1 MADSRIFTTSQ
12 ASVATTSGAEDSASP
27 PVQTI
32 ILQSVPGFWRSWLVR
47 GLLAALAFSVMCNF
61 SLYSAYREYF
71 ASAEP
76 PYENFHAGNETAA
89 DKIALLKV
97 DGTIMPP
104 YTERLLKQIER
115 ASKDDS
121 VKGVLL
127 VVDSP
132 GGFVADSHEIYHR
145 LKQLTA
151 KKPMFVQMKRMAA
164 SGGYYI
170 AMGAGPQGRIFAE
183 PTTWTGS
190 IGVIIPR
197 YDFSKLAEKY
207 GIGSDPLKTGEFKD
221 ALNPLRPMTDT
232 ERKLWENIIDQS
244 FQKFIGV
251 IDENRDG
258 LDNAGVKALATG
270 QIYTADDAL
279 GNKLIDEIGYEDDAL
294 KALKA
299 KLQLTEARVITYTV
313 PITLAEQLLGSA
325 VKVQQPVDPIKA
337 LLDASV
343 PRALYMCS
351 WWPPLSQ

>member
-1 MADSRIFTTSQ
+1 MADSRIFTPSQ
-12 ASVATTSGAEDSASP
+12 ASVSTTSGTDGSASA

-32 ILQSVPGFWRSWLVR
+32 VLQSAPGFWRSWLVR

-76 PYENFHAGNETAA
+76 PHERFHVGDETAA
-89 DKIALLKV
+89 DKIALLAV

-104 YTERLLKQIER
+104 FTERLLKQIER
-115 ASKDDS
+115 AGKDDS

-132 GGFVADSHEIYHR
+132 GGLVADSHEIYHR
-145 LKQLTA
+145 LKQLSA
-151 KKPMFVQMKRMAA
+151 NKPMFVQMKRMAA

-197 YDFSKLAEKY
+197 YDLSKLAEKL
-207 GIGSDPLKTGEFKD
+207 GVGSDPLKTGEFKD
-221 ALNPLRPMTDT
+221 ALNPLRPMTDS
-232 ERKLWENIIDQS
+232 ERKLWENILDQA

-258 LDNAGVKALATG
+258 LDATGVKALATG
-270 QIYTADDAL
+270 QIFTADDAI
-279 GNKLIDEIGYEDDAL
+279 GNKLVDEIGYEDDAL

-299 KLQLTEARVITYTV
+299 KLKLSEARVIKYEV

-325 VKVQQPVDPIKA
+325 VKVQQPVDPIRT